1 MLRKYPGSC
10 SVATWCGVTPPGHPS
25 WTPMGISGALALQ
38 NGTSHRDTT
47 SWLTA
52 DAVLMN
58 VVLRHSQTAKTGF
71 FFFPSNTYKWIN

>member
-25 WTPMGISGALALQ
+25 WTPMGISGAPALQ
-38 NGTSHRDTT
+38 NGTSHGDTT
-47 SWLTA
+47 SWLIA

-58 VVLRHSQTAKTGF
+58 VVLRHSQTAKTGYF
-71 FFFPSNTYKWIN
+71 FSSNTYKRIN